1 MSPSTK
7 GIMKASLEA
16 IAYQGVSGLFRDLT
30 LCMQR
35 VIDEKIDNQLSF
47 MKLNLGAIVFKHTGL
62 AIQFKLD
69 PEPGLIDVCT
79 MPILLDP
86 NSPFLQVFKDL
97 NLSRYTDAVMT
108 THEKIIPVCKN
119 MRGSIDL
126 NKSRVSGVFS
136 SIPTEILLG
145 SGLWSVLKLNAQE
158 IAAIL
163 LHEIGHI
170 FTYFEA
176 LTHTATANITLMSAK
191 RDINRMENQ
200 EERVKLVFEVAK
212 FLDANI
218 EDVEKLTDPKL
229 NDFQFNAIFLAAIG
243 SSKSISYTDTRVY
256 NQRSAEVVADQ
267 FATRHGAGVAL
278 MSASSK
284 VDLTA
289 SKDVTKPIWLS
300 FISDVLTTLV
310 TVGATVG
317 ALATGSILGIG
328 IGSLAVLMA
337 MGYLA
342 LANPELRIY
351 DDPAERLER
360 IRKDT
365 IQTLKSNIFNQKVRD
380 KLLSDLEEMK
390 EIAKPFKDYR
400 SLANMLWIYI
410 GSSRRRQY
418 KQMRFE
424 QELEKLVNNEIF
436 VKAAQLQSLV

>member
-35 VIDEKIDNQLSF
+35 AIDEKIDNQVSF

-69 PEPGLIDVCT
+69 PEPGLANASA
-79 MPILLDP
+79 MPIILDP

-97 NLSRYTDAVMT
+97 NLSRYADAFT
-108 THEKIIPVCKN
+108 STHEKIIPVCKDL
-119 MRGSIDL
+119 RGSIDL
-126 NKSRVSGVFS
+126 GKSKVSGVFS
-136 SIPTEILLG
+136 SIPTEIYLG
-145 SGLWSVLKLNAQE
+145 SGLWSVSKLNAEE

-163 LHEIGHI
+163 LHEIGHV

-176 LTHTATANITLMSAK
+176 LTHTTTANITLMCAK
-191 RDINRMENQ
+191 RDINKMENQ
-200 EERVKLVFEVAK
+200 EERIKLVFEVAQ

-218 EDVEKLTDPKL
+218 EDAKKLADPNL
-229 NDFQFNAIFLAAIG
+229 SDSEFHSIFLAGIG
-243 SSKSISYTDTRVY
+243 SAKTITYTDTKVY
-256 NQRSAEVVADQ
+256 NLRSSEVVADQ
-267 FATRHGAGVAL
+267 FANRHGAGRAL
-278 MSASSK
+278 
-284 VDLTA
+284 
-289 SKDVTKPIWLS
+289 VTGLAKLDREFSDIYTRPIWLS
-300 FISDVLTTLV
+300 FIFDVMKIISYIGVLV
-310 TVGATVG
+310 SATIASPAG
-317 ALATGSILGIG
+317 IALWLAIG
-328 IGSLAVLMA
+328 CMVI
-337 MGYLA
+337 GYLGM
-342 LANPELRIY
+342 ANPELRIY
-351 DDPAERLER
+351 DDPAERIER
-360 IRKDT
+360 VRKDT
-365 IQTLKSNIFNQKVRD
+365 IQTLKSNIFNQKVRN
-380 KLLSDLEEMK
+380 KLLADLEEMK